1 MVQEDAGVK
10 VQTERDV
17 RTYQV
22 ELSLDS
28 AESLFLQENCARHGW
43 PREKYRRLE
52 YANHLDL
59 LERRERE
66 LSGRGPEET
75 ETDMT
80 ERKRRAL
87 TLAELKRALEASS
100 RPLWSAEEARH
111 GRGGCKDT
119 RGGKETPGY

>member
-22 ELSLDS
+22 ELSLGS
-28 AESLFLQENCARHGW
+28 TESLFVQENCARHGW

-100 RPLWSAEEARH
+100 RPLWSAGEACH
-111 GRGGCKDT
+111 G
-119 RGGKETPGY
+119 